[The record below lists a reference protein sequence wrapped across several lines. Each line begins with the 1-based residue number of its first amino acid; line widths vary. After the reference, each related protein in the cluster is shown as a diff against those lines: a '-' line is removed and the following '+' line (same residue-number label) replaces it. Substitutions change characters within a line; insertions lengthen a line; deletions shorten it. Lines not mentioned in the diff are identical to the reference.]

1 VTAPP
6 PTQWSIEADGL
17 AKWFGDKPAVNGV
30 SLRVAAGEFYGFL
43 GPNGAGKSTTL
54 KMLTG
59 LLRPDAGTARILGH
73 DVWADPIAA
82 KRLIGILPEDNPLH
96 ERLTGWELIRFTA
109 RVYGIAPEV
118 IEQRGAELCD
128 LMELSEEDRHRL
140 VVDYSTGMAKKVA
153 LVAAMVHA
161 PRVLFLDEPFGG
173 IDPVAGRAIRGAL
186 QAAVDHGVTIFF
198 SSHILEVVEKLCT
211 RYAIID
217 KGRIQ
222 ANGTLDEM
230 RSAAQLSADASLED
244 VFVQLVGA
252 RTPHADLT
260 WL

>member
-1 VTAPP
+1 VSTPN
-6 PTQWSIEADGL
+6 QWSIEADGL

-30 SLRVAAGEFYGFL
+30 SLRVAPGEFFGFL

-73 DVWADPIAA
+73 DVWADPISA
-82 KRLIGILPEDNPLH
+82 KQLVGILPEDNPLH
-96 ERLTGWELIRFTA
+96 ERLTGWELIRFTG
-109 RVYGIAPEV
+109 RVYGVPLDEIDR
-118 IEQRGAELCD
+118 RGAELCD
-128 LMELSEEDRHRL
+128 LMELSDEDRHRL
-140 VVDYSTGMAKKVA
+140 VVDYSTGMAKKLA
-153 LVAAMVHA
+153 LVAAMVHR

-186 QAAVDHGVTIFF
+186 QAAASRGVTIFF

-222 ANGTLDEM
+222 ANGTLAEIT
-230 RSAAQLSADASLED
+230 ATAQLPAGSSLED
-244 VFVQLVGA
+244 VFVRLVGA
-252 RTPHADLT
+252 RTQQADLS